1 MQILTDKLLRLEQN
15 RSDKMT
21 ILDCRD
27 ELLNAKREMLQW
39 NKTNKKTQV
48 SIFQCLFFRSFIAN
62 RLCNLH
68 QIIGGYYCEA
78 NLYSA
83 NTTRFKKK

>member
-1 MQILTDKLLRLEQN
+1 MQFLTDKLLRLEQN
-15 RSDKMT
+15 KSDKIT

-48 SIFQCLFFRSFIAN
+48 NTFSVFIFLLF
-62 RLCNLH
+62 
-68 QIIGGYYCEA
+68 
-78 NLYSA
+78 YSHC
-83 NTTRFKKK
+83 